1 MTIEVYFTPFEL
13 APDTVAG
20 RAAVVIDILRAS
32 TVTAFAFQNGAK
44 EIYPAGSLEDAEE
57 LSGRLADRQPLLC
70 GEREGLIVPGYDLG
84 NSPLEYT
91 PEKIGGRTLIHASTN
106 GTGAMV
112 ATEQASSRY
121 MAGLVNA
128 RAVVEE
134 VARTGLDLVIVCAG
148 QDGAFS
154 IEDAFG
160 AGNIISLFTE
170 YFPNVMLGNDH
181 AGTSEYIFD
190 KNRHDALALVQ
201 DCTHGR
207 YLASLGFEKD
217 LWICAQ
223 MDTVP
228 VAPQMHGDRLVLKSR

>member
-32 TVTAFAFQNGAK
+32 TVTAIAFQNGAK

-57 LSGRLADRQPLLC
+57 LAGRLADKNPLLC
-70 GEREGLIVPGYDLG
+70 GEREGFIVPGYDLG

-91 PEKIGGRTLIHASTN
+91 PKKIGGRTLIHASTN

-112 ATEQASSRY
+112 ATAQAAHRY
-121 MAGLVNA
+121 MVGLVNS

-134 VARTGLDLVIVCAG
+134 IARTGLDLVIVCAG
-148 QDGAFS
+148 QEGVFS

-160 AGNIISLFTE
+160 AGNIISLLTE
-170 YFPNVMLGNDH
+170 YFPNVLLGNDH
-181 AGTSEYIFD
+181 AGTSEYIYE
-190 KNRHDALALVQ
+190 KNRHDPLALIH
-201 DCTHGR
+201 DCPHGR

-217 LWICAQ
+217 LPICAQ

-228 VAPQMHGDRLVLKSR
+228 VVPYMAGDHLIIKSQ